1 MSHNLPWW
9 RKGLFLMVWMEVE
22 QLSTSACN
30 TPPCK
35 LKATILIV
43 FEVYDELI
51 VLAESCISSSFEGR
65 DKITPDDDYKIR
77 KKAGC
82 LY

>member
-1 MSHNLPWW
+1 MYKYS
-9 RKGLFLMVWMEVE
+9 E
-22 QLSTSACN
+22 N
-30 TPPCK
+30 TYDGK
-35 LKATILIV
+35 
-43 FEVYDELI
+43 VYDELI

>member
-9 RKGLFLMVWMEVE
+9 RKGLFLIVWMEVE

-43 FEVYDELI
+43 FEGEGNDLI
-51 VLAESCISSSFEGR
+51 NLFFE
-65 DKITPDDDYKIR
+65 YV
-77 KKAGC
+77 
-82 LY
+82 